1 MGPKCKFFKQKKC
14 YLVLWNVKF
23 QWKTTTEVQ
32 VLRKHITAWPDLRC
46 PKNVVSTLKISEVKY
61 KSLESNKS
69 VKMMLQEAY
78 FEIFL
83 RSDTRACPQRLA
95 SNRMDWPMQKTFPR
109 ISNNNINNNNKNN
122 RNNNNNN
129 STHSRILK
137 MGCLR
142 IFISLRSIP
151 F

>member
-1 MGPKCKFFKQKKC
+1 MQIFQTNKNASWSFEMSNFNGKQQQKFK
-14 YLVLWNVKF
+14 YY
-23 QWKTTTEVQ
+23 
-32 VLRKHITAWPDLRC
+32 
-46 PKNVVSTLKISEVKY
+46 VS
-61 KSLESNKS
+61 KS

-109 ISNNNINNNNKNN
+109 ISNNNINNNNNNNKNN
-122 RNNNNNN
+122 RNNKSNNN
-129 STHSRILK
+129 THSRILK